1 MTLLPDPNN
10 GHKAVPKNPRLNP
23 VLIPHKHSLK
33 PIHLEQLG
41 HKVHNPN
48 GKLILG
54 KIIKAIEIEDKK
66 IRQCPYE
73 HLALPRAID
82 IDTAFQLDFCQELMD
97 CWDLE
102 VEVCG
107 QQDEGL
113 HLEELTDCVDVVTE
127 FDVLL

>member
-1 MTLLPDPNN
+1 
-10 GHKAVPKNPRLNP
+10 
-23 VLIPHKHSLK
+23 
-33 PIHLEQLG
+33 
-41 HKVHNPN
+41 
-48 GKLILG
+48 
-54 KIIKAIEIEDKK
+54 
-66 IRQCPYE
+66 
-73 HLALPRAID
+73 
-82 IDTAFQLDFCQELMD
+82 MD